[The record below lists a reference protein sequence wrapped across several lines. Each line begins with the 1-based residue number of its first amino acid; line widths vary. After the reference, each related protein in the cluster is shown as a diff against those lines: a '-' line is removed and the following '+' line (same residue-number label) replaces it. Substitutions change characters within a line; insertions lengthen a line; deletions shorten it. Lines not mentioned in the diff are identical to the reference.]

1 VKTEISP
8 VGGLST
14 SENNFGKAKENLM
27 ALLHCLLAVTSSL
40 IKQGSGN
47 NAKNCDLQFQ
57 LMRRTVF

>member
-27 ALLHCLLAVTSSL
+27 ALLHCLLAVTDDIQIEHWITE
-40 IKQGSGN
+40 IKKVSM
-47 NAKNCDLQFQ
+47 NASFSE
-57 LMRRTVF
+57 M